1 MKYELTGRT
10 DFIGRNR
17 SELQIDDAILKARQK
32 VVEGIKSVHIEKEPL
47 LSIIYA
53 CDDSGLP
60 AGDLSLYLGENCNPD
75 VRDYIQKNIL
85 VNVSSPDLQTADL
98 DDDVIMNLTRGVDES
113 RHEYIAR
120 INQYMT
126 DTIAYE
132 KTRIEYE
139 KLSKRRDE

>member
-10 DFIGRNR
+10 DFISRNR
-17 SELQIDDAILKARQK
+17 SELPIDEAILKARQK
-32 VVEGIKSVHIEKEPL
+32 VVDGLKAVYVEKEPL
-47 LSIIYA
+47 LSLIYA

-60 AGDLSLYLGENCNPD
+60 AGDLALYLGENCNPE

-113 RHEYIAR
+113 RQDYIAR
-120 INQYMT
+120 INQYMA
-126 DTIAYE
+126 DTISYE

-139 KLSKRRDE
+139 AMQNKSK